1 MSEIYLLTR
10 VNIIKQYF
18 FNCSMTNY
26 GFQEDATIYNF
37 LYAFL
42 FISQEIVPTI
52 KETSRTHSF
61 LDGEYKELFRKYY
74 FTNYT
79 DLINDEL
86 TGVNA
91 TDLYANLSD
100 YFKYGYNS
108 VNYKIFENLKYLSI
122 KYFMNSQR
130 NLDYD
135 ISELINHPKWLN
147 LHKLL
152 MGIVRQWYQKIED
165 LLSLYYND
173 FMDSRLSYYI
183 ILFIVLIVVIS
194 LYYWIAW
201 KKNEGEFIDSI
212 QKSFDL
218 INLIPEEIKNIIINK
233 LNEN

>member
-1 MSEIYLLTR
+1 
-10 VNIIKQYF
+10 
-18 FNCSMTNY
+18 
-26 GFQEDATIYNF
+26 
-37 LYAFL
+37 
-42 FISQEIVPTI
+42 
-52 KETSRTHSF
+52 
-61 LDGEYKELFRKYY
+61 
-74 FTNYT
+74 
-79 DLINDEL
+79 
-86 TGVNA
+86 
-91 TDLYANLSD
+91 
-100 YFKYGYNS
+100 
-108 VNYKIFENLKYLSI
+108 
-122 KYFMNSQR
+122 MNSQR

-183 ILFIVLIVVIS
+183 ILFIVLIVFIS

-201 KKNEGEFIDSI
+201 KKYEGEFIDSI